1 MPQAGLSHCAWT
13 HRLRVCSVCCTVP
26 WREDR
31 HSVERA
37 GLPAPSRKMCAPSQP
52 ATSATGLDSP
62 LLHLHRDWEL
72 CSHPSSPRLR
82 SLLLSL
88 PPGWH
93 SCMPS
98 RGMRNGTGPSPCKVL
113 IVLKIAASACRRSA
127 RRAAASSQASS
138 KRIVTA
144 SSSAPL
150 HKADSQQVKHGK
162 GTASS
167 VCAQLQTRIQRAAS
181 VAAERTDGLLKALS
195 PIPASCSRGCSRHD
209 VVFKLW
215 LPVSRASRTRRP
227 SRLGF
232 KFGCQ
237 YL

>member
-1 MPQAGLSHCAWT
+1 MQPHERSAENQARPNCEHEVRARLLLRLHERIMPQAGLSHCAWT

-37 GLPAPSRKMCAPSQP
+37 GLPAPSRKTCAPSQP

-98 RGMRNGTGPSPCKVL
+98 RGMRNGTGPSRCKML

-150 HKADSQQVKHGK
+150 HKADSQQQK
-162 GTASS
+162 SS
-167 VCAQLQTRIQRAAS
+167 MVRVL
-181 VAAERTDGLLKALS
+181 
-195 PIPASCSRGCSRHD
+195 P
-209 VVFKLW
+209 
-215 LPVSRASRTRRP
+215 PVSAHSFKRESGVRRQWRP
-227 SRLGF
+227 SVPAGS
-232 KFGCQ
+232 
-237 YL
+237 